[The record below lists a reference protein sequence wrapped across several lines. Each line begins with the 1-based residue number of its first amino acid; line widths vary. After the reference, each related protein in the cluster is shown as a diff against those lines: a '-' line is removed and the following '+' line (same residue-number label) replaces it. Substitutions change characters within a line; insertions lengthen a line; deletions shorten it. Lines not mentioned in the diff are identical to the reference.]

1 MYLKLAFRNAKRS
14 LSDYFLYIISL
25 TILITIMIMANYVAI
40 IGKLQV
46 SFKTSALP
54 LLITLILI
62 ILVKYINTFML
73 KQRAKEFANYVLLGI
88 EKNKISWMFFG
99 EFITIGSVCFILAS
113 LLSMGVCAI
122 LLNTFFTNLNNYEVD
137 FAIWIKSLIQTLGYF
152 CLVQLL
158 SSFLISRKI
167 SKLQIQELM
176 VEKKRNQSW
185 ESRYLN
191 RSWGITFIISMFIVI
206 VLLLV
211 IALLPEEISFI
222 AISLIMLPLL
232 VSIISFYY
240 WLLQYLVDK
249 RKQRSSF
256 LYQNNRLYLIAQITS
271 QINTNALMN
280 SIYCICLFFSAQS
293 FMWGNIFLQSET
305 VLISINSQQWMGFIQ
320 IVLSIIFIV
329 IFFSALSLQQ
339 MIEIKQEVS
348 QLQNLYYIGKSKREI
363 RKIGRKQIL
372 LKFSIPTAVCYV
384 LLLLE
389 VPLLNYKLN
398 HNYSPL
404 IEANLVLKSLGGF
417 TFCFLVLNL
426 CYFVV
431 VYLYLKRY
439 LNKRSF

>member
-1 MYLKLAFRNAKRS
+1 
-14 LSDYFLYIISL
+14 
-25 TILITIMIMANYVAI
+25 
-40 IGKLQV
+40 
-46 SFKTSALP
+46 
-54 LLITLILI
+54 
-62 ILVKYINTFML
+62 
-73 KQRAKEFANYVLLGI
+73 
-88 EKNKISWMFFG
+88 
-99 EFITIGSVCFILAS
+99 
-113 LLSMGVCAI
+113 
-122 LLNTFFTNLNNYEVD
+122 
-137 FAIWIKSLIQTLGYF
+137 
-152 CLVQLL
+152 
-158 SSFLISRKI
+158 
-167 SKLQIQELM
+167 
-176 VEKKRNQSW
+176 
-185 ESRYLN
+185 
-191 RSWGITFIISMFIVI
+191 
-206 VLLLV
+206 
-211 IALLPEEISFI
+211 
-222 AISLIMLPLL
+222 
-232 VSIISFYY
+232 
-240 WLLQYLVDK
+240 
-249 RKQRSSF
+249 
-256 LYQNNRLYLIAQITS
+256 
-271 QINTNALMN
+271 
-280 SIYCICLFFSAQS
+280 
-293 FMWGNIFLQSET
+293 MWGNIFLQSET

>member
-1 MYLKLAFRNAKRS
+1 
-14 LSDYFLYIISL
+14 
-25 TILITIMIMANYVAI
+25 MIVANYVAI

-46 SFKTSALP
+46 GFKTNALP

-73 KQRAKEFANYVLLGI
+73 KQRAQEFANYVLLGI
-88 EKNKISWMFFG
+88 EKNKISWMFFC

-113 LLSMGVCAI
+113 LLSMGVCTI
-122 LLNTFFTNLNNYEVD
+122 LLTTIFTNLNNYEVD

-152 CLVQLL
+152 CIVQLL

-167 SKLQIQELM
+167 SILQIQELM
-176 VEKKRNQSW
+176 VEKKRNQPW
-185 ESRYLN
+185 GSRYLN

-222 AISLIMLPLL
+222 AISLIMLPLI

-280 SIYCICLFFSAQS
+280 SVYCICLFFSAQS

-339 MIEIKQEVS
+339 MIEIEQEVS

-398 HNYSPL
+398 HNHSPL
-404 IEANLVLKSLGGF
+404 IEANLLLKSLGGF

-426 CYFVV
+426 CYFIV